1 VHDALLAGLLAG
13 LAAGVG
19 GALVALLP
27 QIPRRL
33 YDTLLGFSAGVM
45 LATGTI
51 TLLGPALQANGT
63 IQPTLGL
70 LAGAVLVFVLERSIP
85 HLEPHFAPQLVG
97 REKRLGLLLAAAI
110 TIHHIPEGLAI
121 GVAFAGAGKSVGTV
135 VAVAVA
141 LQNIPEGLAVAMPLR
156 CAGFSR
162 WRALLWA
169 TASGFGEP
177 LAAVL
182 GVWFVQIVGPVVSF
196 ALALAAGAMIF
207 VASDQLIPE
216 SRQQPDAKAPSIG
229 LILGFLSVSTLM
241 KLV

>member
-1 VHDALLAGLLAG
+1 MRDALLAGGLAG
-13 LAAGVG
+13 LAAGLG
-19 GALVALLP
+19 GLLVALLP
-27 QIPRRL
+27 RIPRRL

-51 TLLGPALQANGT
+51 TLLGPALQADGA

-70 LAGAVLVFVLERSIP
+70 LAGAALVFLLERSIP
-85 HLEPHFAPQLVG
+85 HLEPHFAPQLAG

-156 CAGFSR
+156 CAGLSR
-162 WRALLWA
+162 TRAFLWA
-169 TASGFGEP
+169 TASGLGEP
-177 LAAVL
+177 VAAVL
-182 GVWFVQIVGPVVSF
+182 GVWFVSVLGPVVPF
-196 ALALAAGAMIF
+196 ALSLAAGAMIF

-229 LILGFLSVSTLM
+229 LILGFLSVSTLT
-241 KLV
+241 KLL